1 MLIKMTIEDW
11 LSGAVQQLLLRTQS
25 AYQLYG
31 RAPPP
36 GRREPSRLSNF
47 IKTKK
52 NDVYLH
58 FQKLQRINF
67 HAGLLLVML
76 FLIKNYTGFLLS
88 YSACSTELPIK
99 SYNNIRQFCGSQTG
113 GWFTDVFL

>member
-11 LSGAVQQLLLRTQS
+11 LSVAVQQLLLRTQS

-58 FQKLQRINF
+58 FQKLQQINF
-67 HAGLLLVML
+67 HAGLPM
-76 FLIKNYTGFLLS
+76 
-88 YSACSTELPIK
+88 K

-113 GWFTDVFL
+113 GRFTDVFL